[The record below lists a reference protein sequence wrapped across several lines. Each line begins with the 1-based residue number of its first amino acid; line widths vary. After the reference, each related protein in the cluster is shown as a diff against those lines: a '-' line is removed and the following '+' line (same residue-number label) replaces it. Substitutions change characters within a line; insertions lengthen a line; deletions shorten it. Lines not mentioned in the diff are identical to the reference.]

1 MAERSRPTG
10 EQVLAK
16 LSAEGRARLRIYIG
30 AAPGVGKTYSMLEDA
45 HAFRREGLDVVV
57 GFVETYGRADTEA
70 QIRDLEII
78 PRRSID
84 YRGVVLE
91 EMDVDAILRRR
102 PQLCVVDEL
111 AHTNVPGSKHDK
123 RYQDVIDL
131 LDGGI
136 GVLTAINIQHL
147 ETLNDAVGRVT
158 GIRVRE
164 TVPDTFLDRADEVVN
179 VDVTVQE
186 LQSRLRQGKVYKPEK
201 VEQALTNFFREANL
215 STLRELALRAVADE
229 VGDKAAS
236 HRQREGLEPALI
248 PERVMV
254 CMSSNADADRV
265 LRAGARIAGRLG
277 ARWYAVYVE
286 TPREAPGRI
295 TPADR
300 DSLQRNIALAESL
313 GATVVRVKADRPADG
328 LIAFAKREG
337 ITHVIFGQTAR
348 SRFEILLKGSTLN
361 RFLEEVRDAAVQ
373 VVPLGE
379 PTEPKTRSLRR
390 SP

>member
-1 MAERSRPTG
+1 M
-10 EQVLAK
+10 LAK
-16 LSAEGRARLRIYIG
+16 LQAGQRPRLRIYIG
-30 AAPGVGKTYSMLEDA
+30 AAPGVGKSYSMLEDA
-45 HAFRREGLDVVV
+45 HEFKRAGVDVVV
-57 GFVETYGRADTEA
+57 GFIETYGRAETEA
-70 QIRDLEII
+70 KIADLEIV
-78 PRRSID
+78 PRRRIE
-84 YRGVVLE
+84 YRGVILE
-91 EMDVDAILRRR
+91 EMDLDGILRRK

-111 AHTNVPGSKHDK
+111 AHTNVPGSRHSK
-123 RYQDVIDL
+123 RHQDVMEL
-131 LDGGI
+131 LDSGI
-136 GVLTAINIQHL
+136 GVLTAVNIQHL

-164 TVPDTFLDRADEVVN
+164 TIPDTVLDRADEVVN

-186 LQSRLRQGKVYKPEK
+186 LQTRLRQGKVYRPEK
-201 VEQALTNFFREANL
+201 VEQALQNFFRESNL

-236 HRQREGLEPALI
+236 NRQREGLEPALI

-254 CMSSNADADRV
+254 CMSSSADAPRV
-265 LRAGARIAGRLG
+265 IRTGARIAGRLG

-295 TPADR
+295 TPSDR
-300 DSLQRNIALAESL
+300 ESLQRSVALAESL

-337 ITHVIFGQTAR
+337 ITHVVFGQSAR
-348 SRFEILLKGSTLN
+348 TRWEILLKGSTLN
-361 RFLEEVRDAAVQ
+361 RFLDEVRDATLQ

-379 PTEPKTRSLRR
+379 PHEPAG
-390 SP
+390 

>member
-1 MAERSRPTG
+1 MPERDRPTA

-16 LSAEGRARLRIYIG
+16 LHADQHARLRIYIG
-30 AAPGVGKTYSMLEDA
+30 AAPGVGKTYSMLQDA
-45 HAFRREGLDVVV
+45 HALRREGIDVVV
-57 GFVETYGRADTEA
+57 GFVETYGRADTDA
-70 QIRDLEII
+70 QIGDLEVI
-78 PRRSID
+78 PRRRIE

-91 EMDVDAILRRR
+91 EMDLDAILQRR
-102 PQLCVVDEL
+102 PQICVVDEL
-111 AHTNVPGSKHDK
+111 AHTNVPGSRHDK
-123 RYQDVIDL
+123 RYQDVLDL
-131 LDGGI
+131 LDAGI
-136 GVLTAINIQHL
+136 GVLTAVNIQHL

-158 GIRVRE
+158 GVRVRE
-164 TVPDTFLDRADEVVN
+164 TVPDILLDRADEVVN

-186 LQSRLRQGKVYKPEK
+186 LRSRLRQGKVYKPEK
-201 VEQALTNFFREANL
+201 IEQALSNFFKETNL

-254 CMSSNADADRV
+254 CMSSSTDAPRV
-265 LRAGARIAGRLG
+265 IRIGARIAGRLG

-286 TPREAPGRI
+286 TPRETPGRI
-295 TPADR
+295 PPGDR
-300 DSLQRNIALAESL
+300 DALQRNIALAESL
-313 GATVVRVKADRPADG
+313 GATVVRVMADRPADG
-328 LIAFAKREG
+328 LIEFAKREG

-348 SRFEILLKGSTLN
+348 TRWEILLKGSTLN

-379 PTEPKTRSLRR
+379 SA
-390 SP
+390 S